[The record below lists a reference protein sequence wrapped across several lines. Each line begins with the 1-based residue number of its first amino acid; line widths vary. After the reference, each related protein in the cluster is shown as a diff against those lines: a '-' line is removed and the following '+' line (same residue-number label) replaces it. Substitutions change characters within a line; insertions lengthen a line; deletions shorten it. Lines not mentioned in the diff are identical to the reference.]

1 LNSAK
6 HKVED
11 GYWLDGEPVE
21 TIAEREKY
29 DKIFNACFLDK
40 SSNVDI
46 QVLDIKEAVKKSCRF
61 IEEDPSLLEIWKY
74 D

>member
-1 LNSAK
+1 LPK
-6 HKVED
+6 RK
-11 GYWLDGEPVE
+11 
-21 TIAEREKY
+21 ERETLIVKEEKERKRF

-46 QVLDIKEAVKKSCRF
+46 QVLDIKEAVKKSCEF
-61 IEEDPSLLEIWKY
+61 IAEDPSLLEIWKY